1 MPTHAA
7 PLQLHSEKVLPEWA
21 DYNGHLNESFYVLI
35 FSHATDDFLDY
46 IGLDDAGRQR
56 TQCSL
61 FTLEN
66 HINYLNEVK
75 IGTVVRIETRIVK
88 HDAKRVQLYQEM
100 FLPEGG
106 DPVAAMESM
115 LIHMDMS
122 IRRTAPFRS
131 EVMTVVDAIG
141 VAHRNLPAPKW
152 SGRRIAMPEPK

>member
-35 FSHATDDFLDY
+35 FSRATDDFLDY

-122 IRRTAPFRS
+122 IRRTAPFRP

-141 VAHRNLPAPKW
+141 EAHRNLPAPKW

>member
-122 IRRTAPFRS
+122 IRRTAPFRP
-131 EVMTVVDAIG
+131 EVMAIVDAIG
-141 VAHRNLPAPKW
+141 AAHRHA
-152 SGRRIAMPEPK
+152 GA

>member
-46 IGLDDAGRQR
+46 IGLDDAGRRR

-122 IRRTAPFRS
+122 IRRTAPFRP

-141 VAHRNLPAPKW
+141 EAHRNLPAPKW

>member
-35 FSHATDDFLDY
+35 FSRATDDFLDY

-122 IRRTAPFRS
+122 IRRTAPFRP
-131 EVMTVVDAIG
+131 EVMTIVDAIG
-141 VAHRNLPAPKW
+141 EAHRNLPAPKW

>member
-35 FSHATDDFLDY
+35 FSRATDDFLDY

-75 IGTVVRIETRIVK
+75 IGTAVRIETRIVK

-122 IRRTAPFRS
+122 IRRTAPFRP

-141 VAHRNLPAPKW
+141 EAHRNLPAPKW
-152 SGRRIAMPEPK
+152 SGRRIAMPGPK